1 MPIHDWN
8 RTYGCARILL
18 LALLVVVVSNGG
30 TQAQTT
36 APSGGSFEERF
47 IFGSFE
53 ELFSS
58 RPEAAPAPVPSRD
71 ETVRPRISKETVQ
84 RRISTETAASP
95 GTSTRPPA
103 RPSIPLPDRALLTPP
118 PDLNCEFKAANT
130 DPGADAALQTKLDY
144 ERQCY
149 RHAAM
154 IAHDRLRNLQASVGE
169 TIQAV
174 GRGAQ
179 PAVPLPERALLTS
192 PAQFDCEFKTAS
204 PGTQAGSGADGA
216 LRTKLDYEGQCY
228 RHAEMIARDRLR
240 RLQAAVGETIRAVK
254 GNGRAAVEPPPRAS
268 REPARVGEQRPQPRT
283 AKKIVQ
289 RQTSEP
295 AAGARNAK
303 RLASKSGRRIAGG
316 LATWHEQLGR
326 KASRTKY
333 NPNARTAAHKTLRL
347 GTRVRVVNLLNKR
360 SVTVRISD
368 RAPSKMKNVIDLSR
382 GSARAIGLT
391 DVPVALYKLNGNIGA
406 SDSTA
411 KATSFT
417 STSGFAGQ
425 TTKTAEPTDPPERP
439 GTPVAG
445 RPSAESATTGMATQ
459 EVAGNAVL
467 QLDREEI
474 AMFRRRGE
482 ELVLAGDIIAARL
495 LLQRAAEDRDAGAA
509 LALGATYDPIVLE
522 RGATYDPIVLER
534 LGVYALAADITTA
547 RTWYEKAKEFGS
559 AEAPRR
565 LELLATLGH

>member
-1 MPIHDWN
+1 
-8 RTYGCARILL
+8 
-18 LALLVVVVSNGG
+18 
-30 TQAQTT
+30 
-36 APSGGSFEERF
+36 
-47 IFGSFE
+47 
-53 ELFSS
+53 
-58 RPEAAPAPVPSRD
+58 
-71 ETVRPRISKETVQ
+71 
-84 RRISTETAASP
+84 
-95 GTSTRPPA
+95 
-103 RPSIPLPDRALLTPP
+103 
-118 PDLNCEFKAANT
+118 LNCEFKAANT

-216 LRTKLDYEGQCY
+216 LRTKLDYERQCY

-326 KASRTKY
+326 KRTKY
-333 NPNARTAAHKTLRL
+333 NPNALMAAHKTLRL

-368 RAPSKMKNVIDLSR
+368 RAPSKMKHVIDLSR

-391 DVPVALYKLNGNIGA
+391 DVPVALYRA

-445 RPSAESATTGMATQ
+445 TPSAESATTGMATQ
-459 EVAGNAVL
+459 EVADNAVL

-474 AMFRRRGE
+474 AIFRRRGE

-509 LALGATYDPIVLE
+509 LAL
-522 RGATYDPIVLER
+522 GATYDPIVLER

>member
-47 IFGSFE
+47 IFRSFE

-58 RPEAAPAPVPSRD
+58 PAEAAPAPVPSRD
-71 ETVRPRISKETVQ
+71 ETVRPRISKET
-84 RRISTETAASP
+84 
-95 GTSTRPPA
+95 
-103 RPSIPLPDRALLTPP
+103 
-118 PDLNCEFKAANT
+118 
-130 DPGADAALQTKLDY
+130 
-144 ERQCY
+144 
-149 RHAAM
+149 
-154 IAHDRLRNLQASVGE
+154 
-169 TIQAV
+169 
-174 GRGAQ
+174 
-179 PAVPLPERALLTS
+179 
-192 PAQFDCEFKTAS
+192 
-204 PGTQAGSGADGA
+204 
-216 LRTKLDYEGQCY
+216 
-228 RHAEMIARDRLR
+228 
-240 RLQAAVGETIRAVK
+240 
-254 GNGRAAVEPPPRAS
+254 VEPPPRAS

-283 AKKIVQ
+283 AKKIGQ

-333 NPNARTAAHKTLRL
+333 NPNALTAAHKTLRL

-391 DVPVALYKLNGNIGA
+391 DVPVALYRA

-445 RPSAESATTGMATQ
+445 TPSAESATTGMATQ
-459 EVAGNAVL
+459 EVTGNAVL

-522 RGATYDPIVLER
+522 R
-534 LGVYALAADITTA
+534 LGVYALAADIATA
-547 RTWYEKAKEFGS
+547 RIWYEKAKEFGS